1 MQQNEMNE
9 VVMEKGP
16 PTRSVMETENSPCS
30 KLNSIGSWPEG
41 DDLSMRSS
49 GYVVENSIDP

>member
-1 MQQNEMNE
+1 MNE

-16 PTRSVMETENSPCS
+16 PTRSVLETENSPCS
-30 KLNSIGSWPEG
+30 KLNSIGRCPEG